1 MAGAF
6 DRHATV
12 TDQEMGDGAAHGP
25 TEDSNSEH
33 LSGLSLT
40 LPRQGQPIRDP
51 MSLKASLEKRT
62 AMLRDGITQSSSAAA
77 FWRRLQGP
85 G

>member
-12 TDQEMGDGAAHGP
+12 TDQEMGDGAAHGQ
-25 TEDSNSEH
+25 TEDSNPEH
-33 LSGLSLT
+33 LSG
-40 LPRQGQPIRDP
+40 
-51 MSLKASLEKRT
+51 ASLEKRT